1 MLSRHSLCSP
11 HFGPITNGTAAHL
24 IILSIQQH
32 HIWIFRIIR
41 IIKFIHVIN
50 FIKIKIK
57 LITSGGRPQLA
68 LLLFVISLLLL
79 LMNQGGGLLRWA
91 GVHNWL
97 FCYMLFGIAL
107 LLFVICYSC
116 YCFVVIVNEPRGW
129 ASEVGRRPQLALLL
143 FVICYCCGYCFV
155 VIVNEPR
162 RWASEVGGRP
172 QLALPLFHFKGLRPN
187 ADSAARSS
195 IKGEQKTIIS
205 LFLSIEIKY

>member
-1 MLSRHSLCSP
+1 M
-11 HFGPITNGTAAHL
+11 
-24 IILSIQQH
+24 
-32 HIWIFRIIR
+32 
-41 IIKFIHVIN
+41 
-50 FIKIKIK
+50 
-57 LITSGGRPQLA
+57 GGRPQLA
-68 LLLFVISLLLL
+68 FLLYVI
-79 LMNQGGGLLRWA
+79 WYCFA
-91 GVHNWL
+91 
-97 FCYMLFGIAL
+97 I
-107 LLFVICYSC
+107 ICYFLSC

-162 RWASEVGGRP
+162 RWASEVGRRP

-205 LFLSIEIKY
+205 LFI